1 MGRKHA
7 ERQIV
12 IAASPRQ
19 CFDALVD
26 YESFPD
32 WQRAVRDCEV
42 LTRDRDGRGKEVA
55 FQIDAKIRSIR
66 YTLDYSY
73 EEPHLISWRYV
84 EGDVRDVDGEFVFE
98 DRGDGT
104 TLATYALRL
113 DPGLP
118 LPGSLMS
125 VLSEQVMQ
133 GSMEDLKQ
141 RVEGMPGRVEG
152 RV

>member
-1 MGRKHA
+1 VGRKHA

-12 IAASPRQ
+12 IEASPKR

-26 YESFPD
+26 YETFPE
-32 WQRAVRDCEV
+32 WQRAVRACQV
-42 LTRDRDGRGKEVA
+42 LSRDPEGRGKEVV
-55 FQIDAKIRSIR
+55 FEVDAKVRAVS

-73 EEPHLISWRYV
+73 EEPHHISWRYV
-84 EGDVRDVDGEFVFE
+84 KGDVRDVDGEFVFE
-98 DRGDGT
+98 DLGDGK

-118 LPGSLMS
+118 LPGRLLTL
-125 VLSEQVMQ
+125 LSEQVMQ
-133 GSMEDLKQ
+133 GSMEDLKL
-141 RVEGMPGRVEG
+141 RVEG